1 MAEANDER
9 TGDAAPKSF
18 WRSSGLHLLERSP
31 AGYLTVTPDYVRA
44 YLARPEVAPIDESC
58 AEERDL
64 HAALI
69 DDPLIA
75 VAPDRLQRLADP
87 DARDNYQVILAFRD
101 RLAAAGTVEGAYL
114 SVFLEDR
121 AMVPPLFI
129 DQMTHVIVHAALDGI
144 DYAFLG
150 RAGELLFR
158 EQVVRI
164 DDGTILSA
172 DTESVERLA
181 RPMSDAEAMV
191 PGGEANLNT
200 RLTELDVL
208 LAPTADQYW
217 GRSDQFDF
225 AIDLTF
231 ARPGL
236 DALCRVLER
245 WVRHLLSVEVR
256 IQPVQKITDQK
267 WVWHTGL
274 DPESS
279 ALLNDLYNGIEVG
292 AERMENLLSLFR
304 LEFVDVAAMR
314 SDLVGRPVYLG
325 LAKDT
330 EGRLK
335 LKPQNLLIN
344 LPLASP
350 PDTAAF
356 N

>member
-1 MAEANDER
+1 M
-9 TGDAAPKSF
+9 
-18 WRSSGLHLLERSP
+18 
-31 AGYLTVTPDYVRA
+31 
-44 YLARPEVAPIDESC
+44 
-58 AEERDL
+58 
-64 HAALI
+64 
-69 DDPLIA
+69 
-75 VAPDRLQRLADP
+75 
-87 DARDNYQVILAFRD
+87 
-101 RLAAAGTVEGAYL
+101 
-114 SVFLEDR
+114 
-121 AMVPPLFI
+121 
-129 DQMTHVIVHAALDGI
+129 
-144 DYAFLG
+144 
-150 RAGELLFR
+150 FR
-158 EQVVRI
+158 EQVVHI
-164 DDGTILSA
+164 EEGTILTA

-181 RPMSDAEAMV
+181 QPMSDAGMMVTGLV
-191 PGGEANLNT
+191 PGGQASLST

-217 GRSDQFDF
+217 ARSDQFDF

-245 WVRHLLSVEVR
+245 WVKHLLSVEVR
-256 IQPVQKITDQK
+256 IQPVQKITDEK

-274 DPESS
+274 DIESS
-279 ALLNDLYNGIEVG
+279 ALLNDLYNGVDVG
-292 AERMENLLSLFR
+292 ADRMENLLSLFR

-325 LAKDT
+325 LAKDN

-350 PDTAAF
+350 PDTAVF